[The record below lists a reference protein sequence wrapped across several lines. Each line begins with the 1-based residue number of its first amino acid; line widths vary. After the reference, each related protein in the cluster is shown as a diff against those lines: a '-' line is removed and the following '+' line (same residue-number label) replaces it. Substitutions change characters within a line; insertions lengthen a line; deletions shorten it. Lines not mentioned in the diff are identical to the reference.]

1 MNFTEI
7 INSVGFP
14 IFCCVMMFYQNS
26 QMQKTLNELSQ
37 TLVSMNER
45 LSDIETH
52 VGKDE
57 KK

>member
-26 QMQKTLNELSQ
+26 QMQKTLTDLSQ

-45 LSDIETH
+45 LSDIEQTI
-52 VGKDE
+52 GKE
-57 KK
+57 